1 MDKELIRFNQV
12 EKEYKSGQVSTQ
24 VLKGVNFSIDKGQ
37 LAVIVGASGAGK
49 STILNLLGGMDTPT
63 RGKILVDG
71 EDISKFNEKKLT
83 EYRASKVGFVFQFY
97 NLIPNLNALEN
108 VVFGSE
114 VKKDSLDASQVHY
127 LGYSAVDYHA
137 CIEDLRAQILLAA
150 PAPRLYGELLVRFA
164 FGLGTRFVSR
174 EHLSDNFLAFFV
186 GDDHPQK
193 SHYEICYDRHYGID
207 VLIYDAAVCLCYQK
221 GDYQSEYESDDSG
234 KYVVARYSLQIV
246 SDVFCRSVT
255 EASDNRCKAKEN
267 NSENNN
273 QCCAHCRLLKRR
285 KRLIKRKTV
294 VTC

>member
-114 VKKDSLDASQVHY
+114 VKKDSLDASQV
-127 LGYSAVDYHA
+127 LKQVGLAEKKKSFPSMLSGGEQQRVAIARAIAKNPLLLLCDEPTGALDYKTSKTVLA
-137 CIEDLRAQILLAA
+137 TIESLNREMKKTIILI
-150 PAPRLYGELLVRFA
+150 
-164 FGLGTRFVSR
+164 T
-174 EHLSDNFLAFFV
+174 HN
-186 GDDHPQK
+186 
-193 SHYEICYDRHYGID
+193 D
-207 VLIYDAAVCLCYQK
+207 VLSAMADKVITIQDGLVK
-221 GDYQSEYESDDSG
+221 NITTNE
-234 KYVVARYSLQIV
+234 KRIPV
-246 SDVFCRSVT
+246 
-255 EASDNRCKAKEN
+255 KEL
-267 NSENNN
+267 EW
-273 QCCAHCRLLKRR
+273 
-285 KRLIKRKTV
+285 
-294 VTC
+294 

>member
-114 VKKDSLDASQVHY
+114 VKKDSLDASQV
-127 LGYSAVDYHA
+127 LKQVGLAEKKKSFPSMLSGGEQQRVAIARAIAKNPLLLLCDEPTGALDYKTSKTVLA
-137 CIEDLRAQILLAA
+137 TIESLNREMKKTIILI
-150 PAPRLYGELLVRFA
+150 
-164 FGLGTRFVSR
+164 T
-174 EHLSDNFLAFFV
+174 HN
-186 GDDHPQK
+186 
-193 SHYEICYDRHYGID
+193 D
-207 VLIYDAAVCLCYQK
+207 VLSAMADKVITIQDGLVK
-221 GDYQSEYESDDSG
+221 NITTNE
-234 KYVVARYSLQIV
+234 KRIPV
-246 SDVFCRSVT
+246 
-255 EASDNRCKAKEN
+255 KE
-267 NSENNN
+267 
-273 QCCAHCRLLKRR
+273 LDW
-285 KRLIKRKTV
+285 
-294 VTC
+294 

>member
-114 VKKDSLDASQVHY
+114 VKKDSLDASQV
-127 LGYSAVDYHA
+127 LKQVGLAEKKKSFPSMLSGGEQQRVAIARAIAKNPLLLLCDEPTGALDYKTSKTVLA
-137 CIEDLRAQILLAA
+137 TIESLNREMKKTIILI
-150 PAPRLYGELLVRFA
+150 
-164 FGLGTRFVSR
+164 T
-174 EHLSDNFLAFFV
+174 HN
-186 GDDHPQK
+186 
-193 SHYEICYDRHYGID
+193 D
-207 VLIYDAAVCLCYQK
+207 VLSAMADKVITIQDGLVKNITTNEKRIL
-221 GDYQSEYESDDSG
+221 
-234 KYVVARYSLQIV
+234 V
-246 SDVFCRSVT
+246 
-255 EASDNRCKAKEN
+255 KEL
-267 NSENNN
+267 EW
-273 QCCAHCRLLKRR
+273 
-285 KRLIKRKTV
+285 
-294 VTC
+294 

>member
-114 VKKDSLDASQVHY
+114 VKKDSLDASQV
-127 LGYSAVDYHA
+127 LKQVGLVEKKKSFPSMLSGGEQQRVAIARAIAKNPLLLLCDEPTGALDYKTSKTVLA
-137 CIEDLRAQILLAA
+137 TIESLNREMKKTIILI
-150 PAPRLYGELLVRFA
+150 
-164 FGLGTRFVSR
+164 T
-174 EHLSDNFLAFFV
+174 HN
-186 GDDHPQK
+186 
-193 SHYEICYDRHYGID
+193 D
-207 VLIYDAAVCLCYQK
+207 VLSAMADKVITIQDGLVK
-221 GDYQSEYESDDSG
+221 NITTNE
-234 KYVVARYSLQIV
+234 KRIPV
-246 SDVFCRSVT
+246 
-255 EASDNRCKAKEN
+255 KEL
-267 NSENNN
+267 EW
-273 QCCAHCRLLKRR
+273 
-285 KRLIKRKTV
+285 
-294 VTC
+294 

>member
-114 VKKDSLDASQVHY
+114 VKKDSLDASQV
-127 LGYSAVDYHA
+127 LKQVGLAEKKKSFPSMLSGGEQQRVAIARAIAKNPLLLLCDEPTGALDYKTSKTVLA
-137 CIEDLRAQILLAA
+137 TIESLNREMKKTIILI
-150 PAPRLYGELLVRFA
+150 
-164 FGLGTRFVSR
+164 T
-174 EHLSDNFLAFFV
+174 HN
-186 GDDHPQK
+186 
-193 SHYEICYDRHYGID
+193 D
-207 VLIYDAAVCLCYQK
+207 VLSAMADKVITNQDGLVK
-221 GDYQSEYESDDSG
+221 NITTNE
-234 KYVVARYSLQIV
+234 KRIPV
-246 SDVFCRSVT
+246 
-255 EASDNRCKAKEN
+255 KEL
-267 NSENNN
+267 EW
-273 QCCAHCRLLKRR
+273 
-285 KRLIKRKTV
+285 
-294 VTC
+294 

>member
-114 VKKDSLDASQVHY
+114 VKKDSLDASRVLKQVG
-127 LGYSAVDYHA
+127 LAEKKKSFPSMLSGGEQQRVAIARAIAKNPLLLLCDEPTGALDYKTSKTVLA
-137 CIEDLRAQILLAA
+137 TIESLNREMKKTIILI
-150 PAPRLYGELLVRFA
+150 
-164 FGLGTRFVSR
+164 T
-174 EHLSDNFLAFFV
+174 HN
-186 GDDHPQK
+186 
-193 SHYEICYDRHYGID
+193 D
-207 VLIYDAAVCLCYQK
+207 VLSAMADKVITIQDGLVK
-221 GDYQSEYESDDSG
+221 NITTNE
-234 KYVVARYSLQIV
+234 KRIPV
-246 SDVFCRSVT
+246 
-255 EASDNRCKAKEN
+255 KEL
-267 NSENNN
+267 EW
-273 QCCAHCRLLKRR
+273 
-285 KRLIKRKTV
+285 
-294 VTC
+294 